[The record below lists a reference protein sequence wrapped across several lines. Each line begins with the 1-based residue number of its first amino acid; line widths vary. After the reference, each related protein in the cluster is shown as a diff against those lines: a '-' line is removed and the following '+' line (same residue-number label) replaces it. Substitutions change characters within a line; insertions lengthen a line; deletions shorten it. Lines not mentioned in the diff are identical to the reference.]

1 MNKTIGIRTLLLS
14 LLMVLAPV
22 RASQPLNIYTVNYPL
37 AYFAQRIAGN
47 QAKVVFPAPSN
58 VDPAFWQ
65 PDLETIRAYQQAD
78 LILLNGAGYAKWV
91 ARTSLPMLRTINTS
105 RAFSDQLI
113 RTTSGI
119 GHSHG
124 SGATHNHA
132 GIAFTTWLDMS
143 LAIKQATAITEALK
157 RKRPQQSALFEL
169 NLRELEAELLQLDQ
183 QIKAVVDKYP
193 SLPLLASHPVY
204 QYLAR
209 RYQLNLQSVMWE
221 SEQIPGAAQW
231 QLLNNMMTTHVA
243 NWMLWE
249 AEPNTETVVRLKGL
263 GIDSLVFYPL
273 ANRPDSGNFISVMQT
288 NLKKLQQAFES
299 SRVN

>member
-1 MNKTIGIRTLLLS
+1 MIKTIRGTTYLFILFVL
-14 LLMVLAPV
+14 LAPV
-22 RASQPLNIYTVNYPL
+22 QASQPLKIYTVNYPL
-37 AYFAQRIAGN
+37 AYFAERIAGD
-47 QAKVVFPAPSN
+47 QAKVIFPAPSD

-113 RTTSGI
+113 KSTFGI
-119 GHSHG
+119 SHGHG

-143 LAIKQATAITEALK
+143 LAIKQADAITDALK
-157 RKRPQQSALFEL
+157 RKRPGQSALFEQ
-169 NLRELEAELLQLDQ
+169 NLRELEAELLQLDK
-183 QIKAVVDKYP
+183 QIKDVVDKQS

-209 RYQLNLQSVMWE
+209 RYQLNLQSVIWE
-221 SEQIPGAAQW
+221 PEEAPNATQW
-231 QLLNNMMTTHVA
+231 QILTNSLATHPA
-243 NWMLWE
+243 NLMLWE
-249 AEPNTETVVRLKGL
+249 AVPRSETVMQLKTL
-263 GIDSLVFYPL
+263 GINSLVFYPL
-273 ANRPDSGNFISVMQT
+273 GNRPGSGDFISVMQT
-288 NLKKLQQAFES
+288 NLKNLREAIYHP
-299 SRVN
+299 

>member
-1 MNKTIGIRTLLLS
+1 MSKTIRCTTYLFILFVL
-14 LLMVLAPV
+14 LAPAQ
-22 RASQPLNIYTVNYPL
+22 ASQPLKIYTVNYPL
-37 AYFAQRIAGN
+37 AYFAERIAGD
-47 QAKVVFPAPSN
+47 QAKVVFPAPSD

-113 RTTSGI
+113 KSTFGI
-119 GHSHG
+119 SHSHG

-143 LAIKQATAITEALK
+143 LAIKQAGAIADALK
-157 RKRPQQSALFEL
+157 RKRPEQSTFFEQ
-169 NLRELEAELLQLDQ
+169 NLRELEVELLRLDK
-183 QIKAVVDKYP
+183 QIKTVVDKQT

-209 RYQLNLQSVMWE
+209 RYQLNLQSVIWE
-221 SEQIPGAAQW
+221 PEEAPNATQW
-231 QLLNNMMTTHVA
+231 KILTNSLATHPA
-243 NWMLWE
+243 NLMLWE
-249 AEPNTETVVRLKGL
+249 AVPHSETVMQLKTL
-263 GIDSLVFYPL
+263 GINSLVFYPL
-273 ANRPDSGNFISVMQT
+273 GNRPGSGDFISVMQT
-288 NLKKLQQAFES
+288 NLKNLREAFYHP
-299 SRVN
+299 